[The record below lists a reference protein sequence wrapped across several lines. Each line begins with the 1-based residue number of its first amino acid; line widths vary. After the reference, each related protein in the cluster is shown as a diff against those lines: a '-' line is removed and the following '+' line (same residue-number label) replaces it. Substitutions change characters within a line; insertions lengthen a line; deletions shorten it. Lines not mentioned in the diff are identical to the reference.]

1 MVCYHSVIF
10 PKLRRRQGFPV
21 DSVDLEVVRSALKW
35 AEAGHRATLGTVVHT
50 WGSAPR
56 PVGAMLVIRDDG
68 QVMGSVSGGCVEDDL
83 IDKVKARAIAA
94 DKPEVTTYGVTQEQ
108 ATRYGLPCGGTL
120 QIVLEPVGKESK
132 LKDLLGVIERHELA
146 ARFLDMETGKV
157 RIEPGKWSD
166 LLEFDGRM
174 LKTVHGP
181 RWRLLL
187 IGAAQV
193 SRYLAQMAQ
202 ALDYHVTVCD
212 PRGEYA
218 DGWDFKEVPINR
230 GYPDDVVVAMNLDA
244 HSAVVAV
251 THDPKL
257 DDAALLEALK
267 SPAFYVGALGS
278 QKNNDAR
285 RKRLAD
291 FDLAAS
297 EIARLRGPV
306 GLKIGLTTAPA
317 IAVGIVAEMKA
328 VWRGVQIDQTIDA
341 GEGMGTSL
349 AAGVRATSDADG
361 WIVALADMPFIR
373 PETIRIVAKALRD
386 GAAIAAPSFR
396 GERGHPVGF
405 ARRFLEELSSLRGD
419 DGARQLLNQHPES
432 LTLHE
437 VDDPG
442 VVRDIDKPS
451 DLER

>member
-1 MVCYHSVIF
+1 
-10 PKLRRRQGFPV
+10 
-21 DSVDLEVVRSALKW
+21 
-35 AEAGHRATLGTVVHT
+35 
-50 WGSAPR
+50 
-56 PVGAMLVIRDDG
+56 MLVIRDDG

-83 IDKVKARAIAA
+83 IDKVRTKAIAA
-94 DKPEVTTYGVTQEQ
+94 EKPEVTTYGVTQEQ
-108 ATRYGLPCGGTL
+108 ATRFGLPCGGTL
-120 QIVLEPVGKESK
+120 QIVLEPIGKESK
-132 LKDLLGVIERHELA
+132 LKDLLTVIERHELA
-146 ARFLDMETGKV
+146 ARFLDMETGSV

-166 LLEFDGRM
+166 LLEFDGKV

-187 IGAAQV
+187 IGAGQV

-218 DGWDFKEVPINR
+218 DGWDFKGVPLNR
-230 GYPDDVVVAMNLDA
+230 GYPDDVVVQMNLDA

-285 RKRLAD
+285 RKRLSD

-306 GLKIGLTTAPA
+306 GLKIGSKTPPE
-317 IAVGIVAEMKA
+317 IAVAILAEMTA
-328 VWRGVQIDQTIDA
+328 VRRGVQ
-341 GEGMGTSL
+341 
-349 AAGVRATSDADG
+349 V
-361 WIVALADMPFIR
+361 
-373 PETIRIVAKALRD
+373 PETVEPPKANVSA
-386 GAAIAAPSFR
+386 GC
-396 GERGHPVGF
+396 
-405 ARRFLEELSSLRGD
+405 
-419 DGARQLLNQHPES
+419 
-432 LTLHE
+432 E
-437 VDDPG
+437 VPQN
-442 VVRDIDKPS
+442 
-451 DLER
+451 